1 MNPDADI
8 GHDVFVR
15 TRESGG
21 DRDSYYW
28 VYKAGM
34 LLRSLE
40 SLEVLSERQLLKLTP
55 ADWEFMRALQTR
67 TLNYIARTVHA
78 RGTLEEIFTCHRCA
92 ETNSETQ
99 AWALLGLYRVEH
111 ERTSGR

>member
-1 MNPDADI
+1 MDPNADI
-8 GHDVFVR
+8 GQDVFVR
-15 TRESGG
+15 TRENS

-28 VYKAGM
+28 VYKAGL

-40 SLEVLSERQLLKLTP
+40 SLDVLSEQQLLKLTP
-55 ADWEFMRALQTR
+55 ADWALMR
-67 TLNYIARTVHA
+67 TLRSRTLEYIARTVHA
-78 RGTLEEIFTCHRCA
+78 RGTLNEIHTCHRCA